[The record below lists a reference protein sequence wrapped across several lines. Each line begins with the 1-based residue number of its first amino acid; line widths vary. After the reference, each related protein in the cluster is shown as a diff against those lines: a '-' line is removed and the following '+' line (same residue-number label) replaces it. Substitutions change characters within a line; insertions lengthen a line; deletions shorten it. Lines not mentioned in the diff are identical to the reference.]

1 MWKAEK
7 QGWREGGRVGEGVMC
22 ALGVRARPGTHTGGK
37 TNEEKCRHAPVCQ
50 NIRKRADTRRNIEKN
65 RLDGVAHTHARTDEH
80 AAYLSPSYCSS
91 SSFSSS
97 SYYYYSPPPPLS
109 RARATGRRPSRAH
122 LATASGGNGL
132 PPVGRS
138 RRENIMNPAV
148 YIS

>member
-1 MWKAEK
+1 
-7 QGWREGGRVGEGVMC
+7 MC

-97 SYYYYSPPPPLS
+97 SYYYFSPPPPPL
-109 RARATGRRPSRAH
+109 ARASNLAQAVQGALGDGLGRKR
-122 LATASGGNGL
+122 LATCGPK
-132 PPVGRS
+132 PP
-138 RRENIMNPAV
+138 
-148 YIS
+148 